1 MNLNPLSLVSD
12 AAKAACD
19 AILPDSCKVIG
30 DAVAAG
36 IDYATGNVT
45 KLPAD
50 AMDFAQ
56 DLANGANALAKHMA
70 AEASVAPGGDADV
83 PPSRAVRSAATSSA
97 STPSFPTAD
106 MAGGGAPGAQRRP
119 VASPNVEGL
128 APRLAELVPA
138 PAAAGSTAPTTLDGF
153 FHQSD
158 ADFLKALGDGKI
170 PESISKDP
178 AQMLRLQQ
186 RLNDITQMN
195 QLLTTMLAMIH
206 DMNKAVIQNIR
217 A

>member
-19 AILPDSCKVIG
+19 AILPDSCKVVG

-36 IDYATGNVT
+36 IDYATGNFT

-50 AMDFAQ
+50 AMDLAQ
-56 DLANGANALAKHMA
+56 DLAKGANALAKHMA
-70 AEASVAPGGDADV
+70 PEARAASGSDADA
-83 PPSRAVRSAATSSA
+83 PPSRATRSAATSST
-97 STPSFPTAD
+97 SVPSFLGAD
-106 MAGGGAPGAQRRP
+106 VAGGASGTQRP
-119 VASPNVEGL
+119 VGSPAVEGL
-128 APRLAELVPA
+128 TSRLTEAAPA
-138 PAAAGSTAPTTLDGF
+138 PAATGSAVPTNVDGF
-153 FHQSD
+153 FGQSD